1 MNGKGAIRIG
11 KAVLEKSGKMCSSY
25 FPIVDQNFKW
35 LYLSHLWTEYGLVG
49 TQIMQNYKG
58 YLMEGDRSWSDLVQ
72 ARKCPKTTSGK
83 GKLKKWLTSVRKD
96 LN

>member
-1 MNGKGAIRIG
+1 MQLHHAPNPVSVI
-11 KAVLEKSGKMCSSY
+11 SN
-25 FPIVDQNFKW
+25 VDHPERHQ
-35 LYLSHLWTEYGLVG
+35 YVD
-49 TQIMQNYKG
+49 